1 MRIVVKLVLFIA
13 FIACLAW
20 AIIKPGFD
28 SVTAAIMALGTLL
41 GALVLDK
48 KTEASQS
55 QNVGANGIGIQAG
68 RDVKIKK

>member
-1 MRIVVKLVLFIA
+1 MRTVVKLVLFAGVIG
-13 FIACLAW
+13 CLAW

-41 GALVLDK
+41 ATFILDK

-55 QNVGANGIGIQAG
+55 QNVGANATGIQAG
-68 RDVKIKK
+68 GDVNINK

>member
-1 MRIVVKLVLFIA
+1 MRIVVKLVLFTA

-41 GALVLDK
+41 GTLVLDK

-55 QNVGANGIGIQAG
+55 QNIGPNATGIQAG
-68 RDVKIKK
+68 RDVNINK